1 MKSAILLSKTNS
13 LYDILEYR
21 LQRLYN
27 PNRNAP
33 YGLALRSI
41 VVQPEGE
48 FSLYLYDREDEPDFF
63 ERNEIPE
70 EALAAGYRYGYL
82 VECRSETVF
91 CTVIRSI
98 ASDIDILICD
108 SDASLFRPDQL
119 DPNTISL

>member
-33 YGLALRSI
+33 YGLVGRSI
-41 VVQPEGE
+41 RVEPEAG
-48 FSLYLYDREDEPDFF
+48 FPLFLFDREDEPDFF
-63 ERNEIPE
+63 ERHEIPE

-91 CTVIRSI
+91 CAVIRYI

-108 SDASLFRPDQL
+108 NDASLFRPDQL